1 MRNIGLVLKEMRVK
15 AKIQRKEMAEKLGI
29 SWVQVGYI
37 ESPNRGKPHYQLKYL
52 DKYCDVIGCTP
63 MQIYCR
69 LLEPR
74 GSGIAKLASE
84 YMIESIVKMS
94 DYLSQLEKQSA
105 VNSV

>member
-1 MRNIGLVLKEMRVK
+1 MRNIGLVLKEMRIK

-37 ESPNRGKPHYQLKYL
+37 ESPKRGKPHYQLKYL
-52 DKYCDVIGCTP
+52 DKYCEIVGCTP
-63 MQIYCR
+63 MQVYCR
-69 LLEPR
+69 MLEPK
-74 GSGIAKLASE
+74 GDELTKITSE
-84 YMIESIVKMS
+84 YLINVMINMS